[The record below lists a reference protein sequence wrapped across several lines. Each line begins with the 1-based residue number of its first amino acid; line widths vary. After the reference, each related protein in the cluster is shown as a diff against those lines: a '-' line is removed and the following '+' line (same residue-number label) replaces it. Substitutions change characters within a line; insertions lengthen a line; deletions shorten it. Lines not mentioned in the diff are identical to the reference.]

1 MNPKRRSLF
10 VSHWLPPPL
19 LSPDHADVG
28 VRLGEGPGAGGGRAV
43 AAGVPG
49 VPAHTH

>member
-1 MNPKRRSLF
+1 M
-10 VSHWLPPPL
+10 

-28 VRLGEGPGAGGGRAV
+28 VRLGEAPGAGGGRAV

-49 VPAHTH
+49 VPVYTH